1 MLDKVSCGGMQG
13 TSSKDS
19 YAIGFWQKRTP
30 QKKGLGKLEPMWSPH
45 NLVKGIPCRKVSGGL
60 APRRLSSY
68 ILPRFIRLEA
78 VKLMLFLNLPVAPV
92 NDVHLAAFQLGE
104 RIGKCIMDMDS
115 GYFKKEV
122 ILQKKNPTD
131 LIAC

>member
-19 YAIGFWQKRTP
+19 YAIGFWQKKTP

-115 GYFKKEV
+115 GYFKK
-122 ILQKKNPTD
+122 
-131 LIAC
+131 